1 MLTLHFFWDTLY
13 MKTHLFSDV
22 EIEQWIS
29 KVNIYVDII
38 ANQIK
43 KDWWPERLVATLIK
57 IKYDW
62 DSPFPVDPEP
72 ELPDYFYKLLDYFS
86 KFNLEVSYIH
96 TGSIPSQFGKPL
108 MTLSELSPSFVRYL
122 SKKT

>member
-62 DSPFPVDPEP
+62 DSLFPVDPEP
-72 ELPDYFYKLLDYFS
+72 EPDYFYKS
-86 KFNLEVSYIH
+86 NLEVSYLH